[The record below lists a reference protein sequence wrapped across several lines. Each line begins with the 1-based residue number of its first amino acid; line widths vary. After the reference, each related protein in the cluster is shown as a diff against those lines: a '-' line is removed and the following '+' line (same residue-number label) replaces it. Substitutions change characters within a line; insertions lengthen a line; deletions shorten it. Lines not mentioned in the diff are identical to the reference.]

1 MCIHVYV
8 EINIVIKMGYT
19 VKPYIKGF
27 TVLTTCG
34 YLLIVKTQTG
44 GLFIVAFLENA
55 TIGYLLES
63 LCVCVCVSVFV
74 CVYFCTITKKKSI
87 LEHEMGIHCSI

>member
-44 GLFIVAFLENA
+44 GLF
-55 TIGYLLES
+55 
-63 LCVCVCVSVFV
+63 
-74 CVYFCTITKKKSI
+74 VYVTS
-87 LEHEMGIHCSI
+87 